1 VRKRWKE
8 VLEPQSR
15 LTEST
20 GHGGSLAEGIKIAAV
35 GVANRLIASARKRF
49 VKSEVRKAG
58 IVVAGAG
65 CIFNT

>member
-1 VRKRWKE
+1 
-8 VLEPQSR
+8 LEPRSR

-20 GHGGSLAEGIKIAAV
+20 GHGGSLAEGIEIAAV
-35 GVANRLIASARKRF
+35 GVAKGFIASARKRF

-58 IVVAGAG
+58 IPVVGAG